1 MHRNMHAL
9 SLVPSDPFST
19 LSDVSS
25 ALVFVFCGALWRF
38 IKARIKKQE
47 SKSKNRKAKTQS
59 NKEHTRHSLVSKEN
73 PWVQTCHAFRTE
85 PTPSA
90 R

>member
-25 ALVFVFCGALWRF
+25 ALVCVFCGALWRF
-38 IKARIKKQE
+38 VKARIKKQE

-59 NKEHTRHSLVSKEN
+59 NKELTPRVRVLFLFWN
-73 PWVQTCHAFRTE
+73 NTE
-85 PTPSA
+85 AP
-90 R
+90 

>member
-25 ALVFVFCGALWRF
+25 ALVCVFCGALWRF
-38 IKARIKKQE
+38 VKARIG
-47 SKSKNRKAKTQS
+47 
-59 NKEHTRHSLVSKEN
+59 
-73 PWVQTCHAFRTE
+73 TCVRPGVAE
-85 PTPSA
+85 PDCEPVEG
-90 R
+90 